1 MRPPE
6 IGIHTPY
13 MEEAAGSDEAM
24 ETALLYIKAFTA
36 TGIDLMTEPEF
47 LAEIKEEFTHVND

>member
-1 MRPPE
+1 M
-6 IGIHTPY
+6 GIHTPY
-13 MEEAAGSDEAM
+13 MEEAAGTDEAM
-24 ETALLYIKAFTA
+24 EMALLYIKAFTA